1 MHPVTPKK
9 IRALLL
15 WTLILSACSLGI
27 PATRPPPSP
36 TAVVLPASPTPTAT
50 ADAPQNC
57 GYQWAYQDLPE
68 LSGSLQQSVEEI
80 QPGAQARAYAFGEN
94 CVLADGSVAR
104 FSPMETDFDIR
115 LQVGDITD
123 EASLGEW
130 IVRMMEIIESIPTDQ
145 IVGPRPGRV
154 SITFEAAGEQSVI
167 NFYIEQYQALPPGL
181 SHVEIYQSLR
191 TPQ

>member
-1 MHPVTPKK
+1 MHPLTPGTT

-15 WTLILSACSLGI
+15 WTLVLCACSLGL
-27 PATRPPPSP
+27 PAT
-36 TAVVLPASPTPTAT
+36 TAALPASPTPTT
-50 ADAPQNC
+50 SADAPQNC
-57 GYQWAYQDLPE
+57 GYQWAYQDLPA
-68 LSGSLQQSVEEI
+68 LSGSLQQSVQEI

-94 CVLADGSVAR
+94 CVLADGSIAR
-104 FSPMETDFDIR
+104 FSAMETDFDIR

-123 EASLGEW
+123 EASLGGW
-130 IVRMMEIIESIPTDQ
+130 IVRMMEIIERIPADH

-167 NFYIEQYQALPPGL
+167 NFYINQYQELAAGL
-181 SHVEIYQSLR
+181 SHAEIYQSLR